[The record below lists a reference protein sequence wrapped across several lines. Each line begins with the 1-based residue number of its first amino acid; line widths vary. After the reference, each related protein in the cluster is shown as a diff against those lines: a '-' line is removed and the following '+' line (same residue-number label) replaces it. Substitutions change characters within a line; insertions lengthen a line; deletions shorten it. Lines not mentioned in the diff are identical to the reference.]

1 MRKVF
6 KEIYPYIII
15 IISVLIIR
23 KFIVTPIRVIGPSMM
38 HTLIDGDIMILDK
51 ISYRFKNIKRFDIVV
66 ISSLDKPIIKRVIGL
81 PGDIVESKNNR
92 LYINGEEIKDGV
104 DLGIDG
110 YNSMTLDET
119 GKILMGSG
127 WVCVT
132 KDNMEEYNF

>member
-1 MRKVF
+1 MTNF
-6 KEIYPYIII
+6 TLWDPA
-15 IISVLIIR
+15 ISVYAMCDLAV
-23 KFIVTPIRVIGPSMM
+23 K
-38 HTLIDGDIMILDK
+38 IL
-51 ISYRFKNIKRFDIVV
+51 
-66 ISSLDKPIIKRVIGL
+66 
-81 PGDIVESKNNR
+81 
-92 LYINGEEIKDGV
+92 NGEEIKDGV